1 MQILV
6 IIKIKSITYIFL
18 NYYKNTVAWGILWI
32 CVLRK
37 LLLQRLGTFYAIGYI
52 HVGTLPVSKQV
63 VLSFIIGLYI

>member
-6 IIKIKSITYIFL
+6 IIKIKSITYIFP
-18 NYYKNTVAWGILWI
+18 NCYKNTVAWGILWI

-37 LLLQRLGTFYAIGYI
+37 PLLQRLGTLYAIGYI